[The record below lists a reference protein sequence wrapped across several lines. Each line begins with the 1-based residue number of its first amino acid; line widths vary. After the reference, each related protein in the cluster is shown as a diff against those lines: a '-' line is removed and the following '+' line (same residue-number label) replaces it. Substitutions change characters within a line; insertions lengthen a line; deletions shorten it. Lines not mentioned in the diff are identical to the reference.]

1 MTRSDTRN
9 KEIAL
14 GRIKRLASSG
24 LPLEPLVRSVF
35 ELINDAVPNS
45 PNKVFHVGG
54 DDQIGRYLG
63 SSYEIAAATPTQK
76 HFFADSPPEVSGS
89 RFRYDDPDTYSCILP
104 SKSIWTQAEL
114 TQHNWYRAD
123 GYNVVYRPL
132 GWHEFVEVVFEEAG
146 GYLGHCP
153 VWRTVDQKPFS
164 CEAIE
169 FLRASAPH
177 ISHGLKSARLLANGS
192 QVEKED
198 GFAPL
203 ATWGSGVILLDEVG
217 HPIAMDAEARLTF
230 QQTGIFDGISSDA
243 FESPPIRTA
252 LDYVMRTLKEIFHEP
267 DGGPFNGAAPVYRL
281 YHHWTG
287 IVLKLRGVR
296 MASVDGR
303 EYTTIL
309 VERGETVAARQRR
322 LQFRWGL
329 SDREA
334 EVLALIGQGK
344 TGPEISILLSISHD
358 TARKHLTHV
367 FEKLGVENRTE
378 AALLAR
384 DAT

>member
-24 LPLEPLVRSVF
+24 LPLDPLIRTLF
-35 ELINDAVPNS
+35 ELVNDAIPHS
-45 PNKVFHVGG
+45 PNKNFMIGG
-54 DDQIGRYLG
+54 DRADTYIGNTPEANEVVPIHQRYFAETPSEISG
-63 SSYEIAAATPTQK
+63 SKLSFDADTLRRVFISKTIWMHEEIAQADFYRTEGFNAVFRPMGFHHSVAAVYQ
-76 HFFADSPPEVSGS
+76 E
-89 RFRYDDPDTYSCILP
+89 DDEFLGYYP
-104 SKSIWTQAEL
+104 IW
-114 TQHNWYRAD
+114 RSD
-123 GYNVVYRPL
+123 
-132 GWHEFVEVVFEEAG
+132 
-146 GYLGHCP
+146 
-153 VWRTVDQKPFS
+153 DQKPYS
-164 CEAIE
+164 REDVA

-177 ISHGLKSARLLANGS
+177 IAHGLRAAQFLTRETNCD
-192 QVEKED
+192 D

-203 ATWGSGVILLDEVG
+203 ASWDSGVILLDEIG
-217 HPIAMDAEARLTF
+217 NPIAMDPAARLIF

-243 FESPPIRTA
+243 FAARPIKTA

-267 DGGPFNGAAPVYRL
+267 DGGPFQGTAPVYRL

-296 MASVDGR
+296 MTSLDGR
-303 EYTTIL
+303 EYTTVL
-309 VERGETVAARQRR
+309 VERGETIAARQRR
-322 LQFRWGL
+322 LQLRWGL

-358 TARKHLTHV
+358 TARKHLARI

-378 AALLAR
+378 AALIAR
-384 DAT
+384 DAS

>member
-24 LPLEPLVRSVF
+24 LLLEPFVRSVF

-45 PNKVFHVGG
+45 PNKVFHIGG

-63 SSYEIAAATPTQK
+63 SSAEIAEASPAQK

-89 RFRYDDPDTYSCILP
+89 RFRYDNPDTYARVLP
-104 SKSIWTQAEL
+104 TKTIWSQAEL
-114 TQHNWYRAD
+114 TLRSWYRAD
-123 GYNVVYRPL
+123 GYNLVYRPL
-132 GWHEFVEVVFEEAG
+132 GWHAFVQVVFEEAG
-146 GYLGHCP
+146 EYLGHYP
-153 VWRTVDQKPFS
+153 VWRTIDQRPFS
-164 CEAIE
+164 REDAV

-177 ISHGLKSARLLANGS
+177 VSHGLKSARLLSEGPRYENERRFVRQADWSPGT
-192 QVEKED
+192 V
-198 GFAPL
+198 
-203 ATWGSGVILLDEVG
+203 LLDEG
-217 HPIAMDAEARLTF
+217 GTPIAIDSAARSIF
-230 QQTGIFDGISSDA
+230 QQTGVFDGVTSDA
-243 FESPPIRTA
+243 FASRPVKLA

-267 DGGPFNGAAPVYRL
+267 DGGSFNGAAPVYRL

-309 VERGETVAARQRR
+309 VERGETVAGRRRR

-344 TGPEISILLSISHD
+344 TGPEISIILGISHD

-378 AALLAR
+378 AALIAR
-384 DAT
+384 DAS

>member
-24 LPLEPLVRSVF
+24 LPLEPFSRALF
-35 ELINDAVPNS
+35 ELLNDAIPHS
-45 PNKVFHVGG
+45 PNRLIQVAGEDIGDFVFGATPEMLAVLPAYYHHYFEKPETSGSKIAEDPLTLRRVWVQKDVWTQDEVALPDAYRWAGYNEVWRRIG
-54 DDQIGRYLG
+54 WHHFLQCVLQEEGRFVGRY
-63 SSYEIAAATPTQK
+63 
-76 HFFADSPPEVSGS
+76 
-89 RFRYDDPDTYSCILP
+89 
-104 SKSIWTQAEL
+104 
-114 TQHNWYRAD
+114 
-123 GYNVVYRPL
+123 PL
-132 GWHEFVEVVFEEAG
+132 
-146 GYLGHCP
+146 
-153 VWRTVDQKPFS
+153 WRTCDQKPFVR
-164 CEAIE
+164 EDVE
-169 FLRASAPH
+169 FLRAAAPH
-177 ISHGLKSARLLANGS
+177 ITHGLKIAELPKNELPNPN
-192 QVEKED
+192 D
-198 GFAPL
+198 FAII
-203 ATWGSGVILLDEVG
+203 ACGAAGAILLDELG
-217 HPIAMDAEARLTF
+217 KPIAMDAHARSIF
-230 QQTGIFDGISSDA
+230 SQTGVFDGVTSDA
-243 FESPPIRTA
+243 FASRPVKLA

-267 DGGPFNGAAPVYRL
+267 DGGSFNGAAPVYRL

-309 VERGETVAARQRR
+309 VERGETVAGRRRR

-329 SDREA
+329 SDREV

-344 TGPEISILLSISHD
+344 TGPEISIILGISHD

-384 DAT
+384 DAS